1 MSKFSASDAAFSGF
15 RLVRENLKSV
25 GVWMLIMTVFSIAS
39 SVVMIHFFG
48 KEMEALTTVMQPT
61 GGEPDREEMRK
72 SLEAVA
78 PSLLFSVP
86 YLLLVNSVIYAGANR
101 LLMRPQEKGFAHLRL
116 GMDEVRQG
124 CVLAMYGLVLFAVFV
139 VGSTLMDMLIAA
151 GGPGGALLA
160 LLVFVATIWGAIYLA
175 IRLSLATAAT
185 FDERRIVFFKSMPI
199 TQGQFWPMMGA
210 YFLASVM
217 WVIVFLLLMTIIMGL
232 ATLISGNIEVSGKMM
247 RADTSSLKVFLTPI
261 GMAQALVS
269 GSLSVLTTLIVFTPA
284 PTMYMA
290 LKGGGGRT
298 GSDGAW

>member
-185 FDERRIVFFKSMPI
+185 FDEGRIVFFKSMPI